1 MSQARS
7 QDLFQR
13 GVFWSIERAANLQS
27 LRNEEEQDEGEEEEE
42 KNKEGF
48 ESLEVGI
55 GGQEPPE
62 EKESNLTK
70 RFAILITI
78 VLNLIYPCCL

>member
-42 KNKEGF
+42 VNKEGF
-48 ESLEVGI
+48 ESPDVGI

-62 EKESNLTK
+62 EKESNLK
-70 RFAILITI
+70 
-78 VLNLIYPCCL
+78 